1 MPSWKGIAMAFLKDA
16 TDAELAERYARVDLR
31 LRGMLNWSPEMD
43 KFDSLLSEIR
53 EEMDRRRKENGDG
66 K

>member
-1 MPSWKGIAMAFLKDA
+1 MAMAFLKDA

-31 LRGMLNWSPEMD
+31 LRGMLNWSPEMA

>member
-1 MPSWKGIAMAFLKDA
+1 MAFLKDA

-53 EEMDRRRKENGDG
+53 KEMDRRRKENGDG

>member
-1 MPSWKGIAMAFLKDA
+1 MAMAFLKDA

>member
-1 MPSWKGIAMAFLKDA
+1 MTFLKDA

-53 EEMDRRRKENGDG
+53 EEMDRRRKENGNG
-66 K
+66 

>member
-1 MPSWKGIAMAFLKDA
+1 
-16 TDAELAERYARVDLR
+16 LAARYAKVDLR

-53 EEMDRRRKENGDG
+53 EEMDRRRKETVNG
-66 K
+66 

>member
-1 MPSWKGIAMAFLKDA
+1 MAMAFLKDA

-53 EEMDRRRKENGDG
+53 KEMDRRRKENGDG